1 MHSPHVEN
9 DHPGALPLKL
19 YRGDSY
25 SWIVSAWSDDEHTVP
40 ADLAGVTPRAS
51 IRGSRGRIELAC
63 ELTLPNVIDVEL
75 AADAWSAVGK
85 SARWDLQLTYSDG
98 RVFTLLAGPVTIAG
112 DVTQ

>member
-1 MHSPHVEN
+1 M
-9 DHPGALPLKL
+9 PLRL

-25 SWIVSAWSDDEHTVP
+25 AWSVRAWTDAEHTDP
-40 ADLAGVTPRAS
+40 ADLAGVTPRAT
-51 IRGSRGRIELAC
+51 IRGSAGSIELAC